1 VGFEESG
8 FDIKLA
14 VDSNIDAVRT
24 YNRNLRQVAE
34 RIDVESAEFREKVKS
49 LGAVDVLLGGFPC
62 QGFSKSGPKN
72 CSDPRNG
79 LFMSMVR
86 AAEIT
91 EPRVIIAENVD
102 GLKQNFGGSALARI
116 KEAFDVIGYDMKSE
130 IVDFASYGLPQHRR
144 RIIFIGTKS
153 GQRGMEMPL
162 ATHSYSERNGEFSL
176 STSLPLFETEKR
188 QGISICDAIEDLGEE
203 EDIDAEHIFYK
214 KYPKGYRHIF
224 KSIGPGQKL
233 CDVRNAETSIHSW
246 HIPEYYGETST
257 EERQLLDAMSTH
269 RRLKKYGDVPN
280 GNPLRITDLAKIT
293 GIDKHSVESLVHS
306 LLSKRYIKEKLWGY
320 DLANATFNSGI
331 FKRPQWNAPS
341 PTVLTNF
348 YNPRFFIHP
357 IFDRPF
363 TVREAARLQT
373 FPDSFIF
380 LENTCSEKELI
391 EAFRQI
397 GNAVPPLFSRALARV
412 TRDYLCRNGL
422 PGYSSGETNQQV
434 ARLAA

>member
-14 VDSNIDAVRT
+14 VDNNIDAVKT
-24 YNRNLRQVAE
+24 YNRNLGRVAE
-34 RIDVESAEFREKVKS
+34 RIDVESLEFCERIKS
-49 LGAVDVLLGGFPC
+49 LGTVDVLLGGFPC

-72 CSDPRNG
+72 FSDPRNG

-91 EPRVIIAENVD
+91 EPKVIIAENVD
-102 GLKQNFGGSALARI
+102 GLKQNFGGSALAEI
-116 KEAFDVIGYDMKSE
+116 KEAFAVIGYDMKSE
-130 IVDFASYGLPQHRR
+130 IVDFVSYGLPQHRR
-144 RIIFIGTKS
+144 RIIFIGTRS
-153 GQRGMEMPL
+153 GQQRMDMPL
-162 ATHSYSERNGEFSL
+162 PTHSYSERNGEFSL
-176 STSLPLFETEKR
+176 GTSLPLFETEKR
-188 QGISICDAIEDLGEE
+188 QCISICDAIEDLGEG
-203 EDIDAEHIFYK
+203 EDVESEHIFHK
-214 KYPKGYRHIF
+214 KYPKAYRHIF

-233 CDVRNAETSIHSW
+233 CDVRNAETSVHSW
-246 HIPEYYGETST
+246 QIPEYYGETSS
-257 EERQLLDAMSTH
+257 EERRLLDAMSTH

-280 GNPLRITDLAKIT
+280 GNPLRIIDLAKIL
-293 GIDKHSVESLVHS
+293 GIDEYSVENLVCS
-306 LLSKRYIKEKLWGY
+306 LLSKKYIKEKLWGY
-320 DLANATFNSGI
+320 DLCNATFNSGI
-331 FKRPQWNAPS
+331 FKRPQWDMPS

-373 FPDSFIF
+373 FPDSFSF

-397 GNAVPPLFSRALARV
+397 GNAVPPVFSRALARV

-422 PGYSSGETNQQV
+422 PRYSSGETNQQV